1 MQPRTEVPVASIGR
15 VVPKIPI
22 PLRNLDLVC
31 VSTRSGW
38 EDGACACNLLP
49 HKDDWGTGLSIPG
62 PIYYGTSNACPM
74 RAPVVGYSLACLK
87 EPSHDRVGRST
98 TSTDRQCPTPDST
111 MASTRRA
118 SISIVYKPGLRSSLR
133 HTTRYG
139 FQGAGSSLNPKS
151 KLNSS
156 LDSSWIE
163 SRVTTPFGVAQTRML
178 AMLPQVCYP

>member
-1 MQPRTEVPVASIGR
+1 VCMQFAPSQRRLGY
-15 VVPKIPI
+15 
-22 PLRNLDLVC
+22 
-31 VSTRSGW
+31 
-38 EDGACACNLLP
+38 
-49 HKDDWGTGLSIPG
+49 GLSIPG
-62 PIYYGTSNACPM
+62 PIYYGTSTACPM
-74 RAPVVGYSLACLK
+74 RAPVVGYSLAG
-87 EPSHDRVGRST
+87 GRSK

-111 MASTRRA
+111 IASTRRA
-118 SISIVYKPGLRSSLR
+118 TISIVYKRGPRSSLR

-151 KLNSS
+151 KPDSS